1 METYTS
7 PPPVPPQERTPL
19 VAAMA
24 RGFVN
29 RCPHCGKGH
38 LFGRF
43 LKVRPACEACGLEM
57 EGHRADDLP
66 PYLVIFLV
74 GHIVGYLVL
83 EIEMG
88 YDVPLWISMT
98 VWPLLTLVLALGLLQ
113 PMKGAVI
120 GLQYTFGMHGF
131 GKAPPARGG
140 PLGGTLGGTGTGER
154 RGGEAG
160 SRAGDAPG
168 FGSA

>member
-1 METYTS
+1 MDIEAF
-7 PPPVPPQERTPL
+7 PPPDTAAAIRARLVP
-19 VAAMA
+19 AMA
-24 RGFVN
+24 RGFLN
-29 RCPHCGKGH
+29 RCPHCGEGK

-43 LKVRPACEACGLEM
+43 LKVRPECEACGLSM

-83 EIEMG
+83 QVEMG
-88 YDVPLWISMT
+88 YDVPLWLSLT

-113 PMKGAVI
+113 PVKGAVI
-120 GLQYTFGMHGF
+120 GLQYAFGMHGF
-131 GKAPPARGG
+131 GVAPPI
-140 PLGGTLGGTGTGER
+140 LGAGER

-160 SRAGDAPG
+160 TRTGDAPG
-168 FGSA
+168 LGNA

>member
-1 METYTS
+1 METHTF
-7 PPPVPPQERTPL
+7 PPPEPTLPDRTRL
-19 VAAMA
+19 TLAMA
-24 RGFVN
+24 RGFLN

-38 LFGRF
+38 VFGRF

-83 EIEMG
+83 EFEMG
-88 YDVPLWISMT
+88 YDVPLWISLT

-113 PMKGAVI
+113 PVKGAVI
-120 GLQYTFGMHGF
+120 GLQYNFGMHGF
-131 GKAPPARGG
+131 GKAPPA
-140 PLGGTLGGTGTGER
+140 LGGTCTGER

-160 SRAGDAPG
+160 SGAGSAPG
-168 FGSA
+168 LGPA